1 MSKISITS
9 NASGTGV
16 FTISSPDTNTNR
28 SLTLPDEAGTVLT
41 SASSLASA
49 NLTGSVP
56 SSAMPAGSVLQVVSN
71 QLTSSGSKSGGSWQ
85 TILSA
90 SITPSNSSNKIIV
103 MGTTMIAHLSGG
115 ALEFGLRLFNGTS
128 AVVEGDASGSATRA
142 FLNKAIYDE
151 EYNSFSTSMSAM
163 ETAGTVSS
171 KTYSIQGYGSESQGF
186 YYNRTKIFGVG
197 DYTFSGVTTII
208 LMEIAA

>member
-1 MSKISITS
+1 MSKISFQP
-9 NASGTGV
+9 NAVGSGT
-16 FTISSPDTNTNR
+16 FTIASPNSGTNR
-28 SLTLPDEAGTVLT
+28 TLTLPDETGTVLT
-41 SASSLASA
+41 AASSLAAA
-49 NLTGSVP
+49 NLTGTVASGR
-56 SSAMPAGSVLQVVSN
+56 MPAGSVLQVVSN

-103 MGTTMIAHLSGG
+103 MGTTMIAHLEGG

-142 FLNKAIYDE
+142 FLNKSIFDE
-151 EYNSFSTSMSAM
+151 AYSSFSTSMSAM

-186 YYNRTKIFGVG
+186 YYNRTKTLSG
-197 DYTFSGVTTII
+197 DYTFKGATTII